1 MKAIVFAYHDIGCVG
16 LEALKLAGYEIQA
29 VFTHSDAPGEN
40 HFYASVAKAAA
51 EMDVPVFAPE
61 DVNHPLW
68 VNRIRELAP
77 DVIFSFYY
85 RTLLSDDILQLPS
98 FGAFNLHG
106 SLLPRYRGRA
116 PVNWV
121 LVNGETQTGVTLHKM
136 VSRADAGDI
145 VAQSVVAIDEE
156 DTALTLHGKCRTA
169 AAALLA
175 QQLPL
180 IRSREIT
187 LTPQDDSCAS
197 YFGRRTAADGLIDWQ
212 KSAREINN
220 LIRAVTE
227 PYPGAFTFLG
237 ERKVIIWRVR
247 VVKVNRVKSND
258 VGVNGVKQEPGA
270 IISTSP
276 LVVSCGEDA
285 LEIVSGQSEAGLY
298 MSGSRLAAEMGMV
311 PQAKLGNL
319 ASRVQRRRTRVLI
332 LGVNGFIGNHLT
344 ERLLRDDR
352 YEIYGLDISSDAI
365 ARFLGDPRFH
375 FVEGDISIHNEW
387 IEYHIKKCDVIL
399 PLVAIATPIEYTRNP
414 LRVFELDFE
423 ENLKIVRDCVRYNK
437 RIVFPSTSEVYGMCD
452 DKEFDEDTSRLI
464 VGPINKQRWIYSVSK
479 QLLDRVIWA
488 YGAKNGL
495 RFTLFRPFNWM
506 GPRLDTLDAARIGSS
521 RAITQLIL
529 NLVEGSP
536 IKLVDGG
543 AQKRCFTDIHDG
555 IEALFRIIENRNG
568 QCDGQIINIGNPH
581 NEASIRE
588 LGEMLLTSFN
598 AHPLRDHFPPFAG
611 FIDVESSSYYGKG
624 YQDVEHRTPSI
635 RNAKRLLAWEPTV
648 KMDQTVAETLD
659 YFLRTVDPQHTADAK
674 DAQG

>member
-40 HFYASVAKAAA
+40 HFYGSVAKAAD

-61 DVNHPLW
+61 DINHPLW

-85 RTLLSDDILQLPS
+85 RTLLSDDILQLPA

-145 VAQSVVAIDEE
+145 VAQSVVAIDDD

-187 LTPQDDSCAS
+187 LTPQDESRAS
-197 YFGRRTAADGLIDWQ
+197 YFGRRTAADGLIDWH

-237 ERKVIIWRVR
+237 ERNVTIWRAR
-247 VVKVNRVKSND
+247 VVKDKI
-258 VGVNGVKQEPGA
+258 GGEPGA
-270 IISTSP
+270 ILSTSP

-285 LEIVSGQSEAGLY
+285 LEIVSGQSETGLY

-311 PQAKLGNL
+311 PQARLGNL

-598 AHPLRDHFPPFAG
+598 AHPLRDRFPPFAG

-624 YQDVEHRTPSI
+624 YQDVAHRTPSI

-648 KMDQTVAETLD
+648 KMEQTVAETLD
-659 YFLRTVDPQHTADAK
+659 YFLRTVDPLQSDNAT